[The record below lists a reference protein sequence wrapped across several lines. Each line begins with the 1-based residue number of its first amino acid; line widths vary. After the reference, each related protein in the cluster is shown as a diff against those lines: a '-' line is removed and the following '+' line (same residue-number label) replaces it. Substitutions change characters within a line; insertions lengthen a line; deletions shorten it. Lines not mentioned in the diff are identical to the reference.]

1 MKQIRPQT
9 LQRYIYRELL
19 LYFTVSFIF
28 FFLVFFVNQI
38 LLTIEDLLKMH
49 VPVAG
54 IIKLITY
61 SLPAIIAQSA
71 PFATLVGF
79 LMCLGRMMSDNEIL
93 IMRATGHSFA
103 FMLVPSLVLGLVISI
118 ASFYVNDYLLPL
130 GNVQYNRLYQEILL
144 SDPSVTIESNS
155 IKRTKNSILVIGDVE
170 NDTVS
175 DLLMFDTDDKGNK
188 RIIISGE
195 SVVSA
200 PEDPSILMQLSL
212 NEPVTL
218 FLNNNNKNSFDY
230 LHSEN
235 AVMNIFTSQLYV
247 STGGE
252 NPREMTSGDLKKKI
266 DAMREDSMIS
276 EQYLNIFELEYYKK
290 FSMPFGSLFFA
301 LLAMPL
307 AVIFGKRNGQ
317 TIGLIVGVLLSVLYW
332 AMMIMGQT
340 LGIRNG
346 LNGFWTMWL
355 PDILIGAAGLGLY
368 IKVRVK

>member
-1 MKQIRPQT
+1 MRGIRRQT
-9 LQRYIYRELL
+9 LYRYIVRELL
-19 LYFTVSFIF
+19 LYFSVSFLF

-38 LLTIEDLLKMH
+38 LLTIEDLLKQH
-49 VPVAG
+49 VPIPG

-93 IMRATGHSFA
+93 IFRATGRSYA
-103 FMLVPSLVLGLVISI
+103 FLLVPALLLGLVISVV
-118 ASFYVNDYLLPL
+118 SFYVNDYLLPL

-155 IKRTKNSILVIGDVE
+155 IKRTKDSILVIGDVE

-175 DLLMFDTDDKGNK
+175 DLLMFNTDSSGNK
-188 RIIISGE
+188 RLIIAGE
-195 SVVSA
+195 SVISA
-200 PEDPSILMQLSL
+200 PEDPSILMQLDL
-212 NEPVTL
+212 DQPVTV
-218 FLNNNNKNSFDY
+218 FLNNEDKNSFDY

-235 AVMNIFTSQLYV
+235 AVMNIFTSQLFV
-247 STGGE
+247 SSGGS
-252 NPREMTSGDLKKKI
+252 NPREMTSSDLKKEI
-266 DAMREDSMIS
+266 DEMKSEGVVS
-276 EQYLNIFELEYYKK
+276 EQYLNIYELEYYKK

-307 AVIFGKRNGQ
+307 AIIFGKRNGQ

-332 AMMIMGQT
+332 AMMILGQT

-346 LNGFWTMWL
+346 LNGFWTMWI
-355 PDILIGAAGLGLY
+355 PDILIGVTGFGLY
-368 IKVRVK
+368 VKVRVK

>member
-1 MKQIRPQT
+1 MKRIRRQT

-19 LYFTVSFIF
+19 LYFSVSFLF

-38 LLTIEDLLKMH
+38 LLTIEDLLKQH
-49 VPVAG
+49 VPIPG
-54 IIKLITY
+54 ILKLITY

-93 IMRATGHSFA
+93 IFRATGHSYA
-103 FMLVPSLVLGLVISI
+103 FLLVPSLVLGLVISI
-118 ASFYVNDYLLPL
+118 VSFYVNDYLLPL

-170 NDTVS
+170 GSMVS
-175 DLLMFDTDDKGNK
+175 DLLMFDTDDRGNR
-188 RIIISGE
+188 RIIMSGE

-200 PEDPSILMQLSL
+200 PEDPSILMQLDL
-212 NEPVTL
+212 NHPVTV
-218 FLNNNNKNSFDY
+218 FLNSKDKNNFDFMNSVK
-230 LHSEN
+230 
-235 AVMNIFTSQLYV
+235 AVMNIFTSQLFV

-252 NPREMTSGDLKKKI
+252 NPREMTSTDLKKRI
-266 DAMREDSMIS
+266 DDMRDEGVVSK
-276 EQYLNIFELEYYKK
+276 QYLNIFELEYYKK

-307 AVIFGKRNGQ
+307 AIIFGKRNGQ

-355 PDILIGAAGLGLY
+355 PDILIGAAGFGLY
-368 IKVRVK
+368 IRVRTK

>member
-1 MKQIRPQT
+1 MRRIRRHT
-9 LQRYIYRELL
+9 LTKYMYRELL

-49 VPVAG
+49 VPLPDIA
-54 IIKLITY
+54 KLITY

-93 IMRATGHSFA
+93 IMRATGHSYA
-103 FMLVPSLVLGLVISI
+103 FMLIPSLILGLVISI
-118 ASFYVNDYLLPL
+118 VSFYVNDYLLPL
-130 GNVQYNRLYQEILL
+130 GNVEYNKLYQEILL
-144 SDPSVTIESNS
+144 SDPLVTIESNS
-155 IKRTKNSILVIGDVE
+155 IKRTKDSILVIGDVE

-175 DLLMFDTDDKGNK
+175 DLLMFDTDDKGNN
-188 RIIISGE
+188 RIIVSGKSVISA
-195 SVVSA
+195 S
-200 PEDPSILMQLSL
+200 EDPSILMQLNLDS
-212 NEPVTL
+212 PVTL
-218 FLNNNNKNSFDY
+218 FLNGKNKNSFDY
-230 LHSEN
+230 LRSEN

-247 STGGE
+247 ATGGD
-252 NPREMTSGDLKKKI
+252 NPREMTSGDLKKQI
-266 DAMREDSMIS
+266 DSMREDSSIS
-276 EQYLNIFELEYYKK
+276 EQYLNIYELEYYKK

-317 TIGLIVGVLLSVLYW
+317 TIGLIIGVLLSVLYW

-368 IKVRVK
+368 VKVRLK